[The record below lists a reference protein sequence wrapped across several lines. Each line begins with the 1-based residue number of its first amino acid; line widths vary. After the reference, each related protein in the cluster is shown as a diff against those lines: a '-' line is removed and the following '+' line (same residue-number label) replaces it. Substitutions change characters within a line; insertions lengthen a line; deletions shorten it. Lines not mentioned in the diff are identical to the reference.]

1 LAESLSE
8 LEQLV
13 RLGARN
19 VALYDDALLYR
30 ADDILVPF
38 LEILIKHNIKVAFHT
53 PNGLHARFITPKIAR
68 LMVKAGFRSFFLGFE
83 SDSGGWQEMT
93 GGKVYAQEFARAVR
107 CLRDAGADSVISY
120 VIIGHPDSKEQNIE
134 STLRL
139 AHSSGVRIMLSE
151 FAPVP
156 GTPDG
161 ERSRRWV
168 DMDEPLEHNKTAFTI
183 YRLGMER
190 VTRLKALCQELNQT
204 R

>member
-1 LAESLSE
+1 LEESLSE

-19 VALYDDALLYR
+19 IALYDDALLYR

-38 LEILIKHNIKVAFHT
+38 LEVLIKNGIEAAFHT
-53 PNGLHARFITPKIAR
+53 PNGLNARFITPGIAR
-68 LMVKAGFRSFFLGFE
+68 LMVRAGFRSFFLGFE
-83 SDSGGWQEMT
+83 SDADGWQEMT
-93 GGKVYAQEFARAVR
+93 GGKVYPQEFTRAVR
-107 CLRDAGADSVISY
+107 CLRDAGADSIISY

-134 STLRL
+134 STVRL
-139 AHSSGVRIMLSE
+139 AHSSGTRIMLSE

-168 DMDEPLEHNKTAFTI
+168 NMDEPLEHNKTAFTI
-183 YRLGMER
+183 CRLGTER